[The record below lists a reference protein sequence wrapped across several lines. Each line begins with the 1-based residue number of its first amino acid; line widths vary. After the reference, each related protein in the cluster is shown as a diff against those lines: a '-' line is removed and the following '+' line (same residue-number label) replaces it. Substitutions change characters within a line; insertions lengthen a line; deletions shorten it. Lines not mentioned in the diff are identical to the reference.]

1 MAFSQTSN
9 NKELDTIAHV
19 GFMGLG
25 KLGLPCAIAC
35 ASKGHY
41 IMGYDPNPAVSEYI
55 KKREL
60 PYKEIHSK
68 DMLEDNYSKF
78 ISVGNTDN
86 HLHKMVQGCDL
97 IFVPIQTPHEAKYEG
112 ITRIPDDRVDF
123 NYTYLKNGIKQL
135 ADKIEQ
141 ICSGTSRTITVIII
155 STVLPGTVDREIR
168 PLLNKHIS
176 LCYNPFFIAMGT
188 TIKDFLSPEFVLFGY
203 DDAGAADVAEG
214 FYSTLHSRPVY
225 RTTIKNAELIKVSY
239 NTFIG
244 MKITFVNTLMEICHK
259 TGCNVDQVTDAI
271 KMANERL
278 ISDKYLTAGMGDGGG
293 CHPRDNIAMSW
304 LGSNIDISHNFFD
317 DLMMAREHQTDWL
330 ADLIVEQDQDYREI
344 YILGKAFKPETN
356 IVTGSPSVLLDNLL
370 KERGKTVVT
379 YDPHIDNTEPE
390 FKSGVYFIGTK
401 HPEFENFDFPDGSI
415 VLDPWRY
422 VKSDNETVKI
432 IHIGN

>member
-1 MAFSQTSN
+1 
-9 NKELDTIAHV
+9 
-19 GFMGLG
+19 
-25 KLGLPCAIAC
+25 
-35 ASKGHY
+35 
-41 IMGYDPNPAVSEYI
+41 
-55 KKREL
+55 
-60 PYKEIHSK
+60 
-68 DMLEDNYSKF
+68 
-78 ISVGNTDN
+78 
-86 HLHKMVQGCDL
+86 
-97 IFVPIQTPHEAKYEG
+97 
-112 ITRIPDDRVDF
+112 
-123 NYTYLKNGIKQL
+123 
-135 ADKIEQ
+135 
-141 ICSGTSRTITVIII
+141 
-155 STVLPGTVDREIR
+155 
-168 PLLNKHIS
+168 
-176 LCYNPFFIAMGT
+176 MGT

-370 KERGKTVVT
+370 KER
-379 YDPHIDNTEPE
+379 
-390 FKSGVYFIGTK
+390 
-401 HPEFENFDFPDGSI
+401 
-415 VLDPWRY
+415 
-422 VKSDNETVKI
+422 
-432 IHIGN
+432 